1 MDNLKEE
8 WINNKKRRWF
18 VSKTS
23 LIPTSITSG
32 IKMIPDFSLGKG
44 LISFL

>member
-23 LIPTSITSG
+23 LIPNSITSG
-32 IKMIPDFSLGKG
+32 IKMVQI
-44 LISFL
+44 FLWAKV

>member
-18 VSKTS
+18 PGETS
-23 LIPTSITSG
+23 LIPNSITSG
-32 IKMIPDFSLGKG
+32 IKMVQI
-44 LISFL
+44 FLLAKV